1 MPSLLDARR
10 TAAALVAVALSAAL
24 IAFAFIVSDS
34 FTAQLT
40 AAARAS
46 VGDAD
51 VVVLP
56 QRGEDLPESTAQN
69 IAAASGVAG
78 VRPYIEGMTYLDRPG
93 TAYDEHVF
101 VLDVPTLTST
111 TRLTA
116 GRLPEAAGEVAVS
129 SLFAQNQ
136 NLGVGDAASFIKDP
150 IDAAASPT
158 TATIVGII
166 EPGAEATRQS
176 PQDSYVF
183 ATADERAALGVSETP
198 VVLYVTARDGVSAG
212 DLLDS
217 VTRAADGAQVYTA
230 DDIVTMRA
238 ANSGS
243 STSATLLLLG
253 VLGPVCAVVAAIVI
267 ATTFATLVARQTRT
281 TGLLRCVGASRRQ
294 VMGAV
299 LRTAAL
305 TGVLGSVLGA
315 GIGAGAGAA
324 LIRSGVVDGLGSQ
337 YLTITPASLALAVG
351 TSTLVTLVA
360 ALWPARRAARISPLV
375 ALTGVV
381 ADDRTLGRRRLAAAI
396 AGAVIAAAGSAV
408 MFLAVRARIL
418 EFTAAGAVVLVLGV
432 LVALPLLVVG
442 ASRLIGR
449 LAGAERHP
457 VLHLATRN
465 LERNP
470 GRASATTA
478 ALLVS
483 VGVAATMVTGLTS
496 VAASTDSYLSSGAPI
511 DIRVQG
517 TTAQQDID
525 SLTAQVKGV
534 DGVQTVVAV
543 PELSLR
549 LTPENKDAY
558 SDTRGDDDFTVHAVD
573 EAAVAPVIRSHH
585 GLEGLDDGTL
595 IVGGIYHLAEG
606 SKVTLTGPA
615 GSAELTV
622 HVEEGGFG
630 PVITPA
636 VAHRLVGD
644 APTAHA
650 LWARTSGDGS
660 DAAPAVRVRQALR
673 GTGLLVSGSADGR
686 TAFSQQI
693 QRVTVVIGAV
703 LGLTLLITLSGLANT
718 TDVSVLERT
727 REIGVL
733 RATGTGR
740 AQVRGL
746 FLAEAVLTALLGGLI
761 GVALGAA
768 IGLAGVAALM
778 GTQAGS
784 GLNLQLPWP
793 ALIGILLASAA
804 VGVLASLRPA
814 GRAAAIAPVAAL
826 ATD

>member
-10 TAAALVAVALSAAL
+10 TAAALIAVALSAAL

-34 FTAQLT
+34 FTTQLT

-56 QRGEDLPESTAQN
+56 QRGEELPESTAQN
-69 IAAASGVAG
+69 IAAAPGVKS
-78 VRPYIEGMTYLDRPG
+78 VRPYIEEHAFLDRNG
-93 TAYDEHVF
+93 AGDVHVF
-101 VLDVPTLTST
+101 VLDAPGASANVTE
-111 TRLTA
+111 
-116 GRLPEAAGEVAVS
+116 GRLPASTGEIAVS
-129 SLFAQNQ
+129 SALAQTE
-136 NLGVGDAASFIKDP
+136 GISVGDSIPLRSLGTDRRSASAVTASVVGVIAPTAAM
-150 IDAAASPT
+150 
-158 TATIVGII
+158 
-166 EPGAEATRQS
+166 TRND

-183 ATADERAALGVSETP
+183 ATADERAALGLNSTP
-198 VVLYVTARDGVSAG
+198 AVLYVTGDGTSAAG
-212 DLLDS
+212 LLDS
-217 VTRAADGAQVYTA
+217 VTRAAGGAQVYTA
-230 DDIVTMRA
+230 DDIVAMRA
-238 ANSGS
+238 ANGQSGV
-243 STSATLLLLG
+243 SATLTLLG
-253 VLGPVCAVVAAIVI
+253 ILGPVCAVVAAIVI
-267 ATTFATLVARQTRT
+267 ATTFTTLVARQTRT
-281 TGLLRCVGASRRQ
+281 TGLLRCIGASRRQ

-315 GIGAGAGAA
+315 GLGTGAA
-324 LIRSGVVDGLGSQ
+324 ALLVHSGVVDGLGSQ

-351 TSTLVTLVA
+351 LSALVTLIAV
-360 ALWPARRAARISPLV
+360 LRPTRRAARVSPLV

-381 ADDRTLGRRRLAAAI
+381 ADDRTLGRRRLITAVLGVLLI
-396 AGAVIAAAGSAV
+396 LAGAALTGVAV
-408 MFLAVRARIL
+408 LIGVPEITAV
-418 EFTAAGAVVLVLGV
+418 GAVVLTLGI
-432 LVALPLLVVG
+432 LAALPLLVVG

-457 VLHLATRN
+457 VLQLAARN

-483 VGVAATMVTGLTS
+483 VGVATTMVVGMAT
-496 VAASTDSYLSSGAPI
+496 VAASMSGYLASSNPVDIIVQSVAP
-511 DIRVQG
+511 DDD
-517 TTAQQDID
+517 AAA
-525 SLTAQVKGV
+525 LTSRIEQV
-534 DGVQTVVAV
+534 DGVRTAVLV
-543 PELSLR
+543 PELTVRADSS
-549 LTPENKDAY
+549 AG
-558 SDTRGDDDFTVHAVD
+558 SDDLILHAVD
-573 EAAVAPVIRSHH
+573 EAAVAPIIRSHA
-585 GLEGLDDGTL
+585 GLEGLNDGTL
-595 IVGGIYHLAEG
+595 VVGEANELPEG
-606 SKVTLTGPA
+606 SQVTLTGPA
-615 GSAELTV
+615 GAVTLSV
-622 HVEEGGFG
+622 HVEKSGLG

-636 VAHRLVGD
+636 VAHRLAGD
-644 APTAHA
+644 APTARA
-650 LWARTSGDGS
+650 LWARADGDGS
-660 DAAPAVRVRQALR
+660 DTAPAARVREALR
-673 GTGLLVSGSADGR
+673 GTGLVVTASVDGR
-686 TAFSQQI
+686 TAFVTLI
-693 QRVTVVIGAV
+693 HRVTLITAAV

-746 FLAEAVLTALLGGLI
+746 FLTEAVLTAVLGGLI

-804 VGVLASLRPA
+804 VGILASLQPA
-814 GRAAAIAPVAAL
+814 GRAAAITPTTAL

>member
-10 TAAALVAVALSAAL
+10 TAAALIAVALSAAL

-34 FTAQLT
+34 FTTQLT

-69 IAAASGVAG
+69 IAAAPGVKS
-78 VRPYIEGMTYLDRPG
+78 VRPYIEEHAFLDRNG
-93 TAYDEHVF
+93 AGDVHVF
-101 VLDVPTLTST
+101 VLDAPDTSANVT
-111 TRLTA
+111 E
-116 GRLPEAAGEVAVS
+116 GRLPASTGEIAVS
-129 SLFAQNQ
+129 SALAQTE
-136 NLGVGDAASFIKDP
+136 GISVGDSIPLRSLGTDRRSASAVTASVVGVIAPTAAM
-150 IDAAASPT
+150 
-158 TATIVGII
+158 
-166 EPGAEATRQS
+166 TRND

-183 ATADERAALGVSETP
+183 ATADERAALGLNSTP
-198 VVLYVTARDGVSAG
+198 TVLYVTGDGTSAD

-230 DDIVTMRA
+230 DDIVAMRA
-238 ANSGS
+238 ANGQSGV
-243 STSATLLLLG
+243 SATLTLLG
-253 VLGPVCAVVAAIVI
+253 ILGPVCAVVAAIVI
-267 ATTFATLVARQTRT
+267 ATTFTTLVARQTRT
-281 TGLLRCVGASRRQ
+281 TGLLRCIGASRRQ

-315 GIGAGAGAA
+315 GLGTGAA
-324 LIRSGVVDGLGSQ
+324 ALLVRSGVVDGLGSQ

-360 ALWPARRAARISPLV
+360 ALWPARRAARVSPLV

-457 VLHLATRN
+457 VLQLAARN

-483 VGVAATMVTGLTS
+483 VGVATTMVVGMAT
-496 VAASTDSYLSSGAPI
+496 VAASMSGYLASSNPVDITVQSIAP
-511 DIRVQG
+511 DDD
-517 TTAQQDID
+517 AAA
-525 SLTAQVKGV
+525 LTSRIEQV
-534 DGVQTVVAV
+534 DGVRTAVLV
-543 PELSLR
+543 PELTVRADSS
-549 LTPENKDAY
+549 AG
-558 SDTRGDDDFTVHAVD
+558 SDDLILHAVD
-573 EAAVAPVIRSHH
+573 EAAVAPIIRSHA
-585 GLEGLDDGTL
+585 GLEGLNDGTL
-595 IVGGIYHLAEG
+595 VVGEANELPEG
-606 SKVTLTGPA
+606 SQVTLTGPA
-615 GSAELTV
+615 GAVTLSV
-622 HVEEGGFG
+622 HVEKSGLG

-636 VAHRLVGD
+636 VAHRLAGD
-644 APTAHA
+644 APTARA

-660 DAAPAVRVRQALR
+660 DAAPAARVREALR

-746 FLAEAVLTALLGGLI
+746 FLTEAVLTALLGGLI

>member
-34 FTAQLT
+34 FTTQLT

-69 IAAASGVAG
+69 IAAAPGVKS
-78 VRPYIEGMTYLDRPG
+78 VRPYIEEHAFLDRNG
-93 TAYDEHVF
+93 AGDVHVF
-101 VLDVPTLTST
+101 VLDAPGASANVTE
-111 TRLTA
+111 
-116 GRLPEAAGEVAVS
+116 GRLPASTGEIAVS
-129 SLFAQNQ
+129 SALAQTE
-136 NLGVGDAASFIKDP
+136 GISVGDSIPLRSLGTDRRSASAVTASVVGVIAPTAAM
-150 IDAAASPT
+150 
-158 TATIVGII
+158 
-166 EPGAEATRQS
+166 TRND

-183 ATADERAALGVSETP
+183 ATADERAALGLNSTP
-198 VVLYVTARDGVSAG
+198 TVLYVTGDGTSAG

-230 DDIVTMRA
+230 DDIVAMRA
-238 ANSGS
+238 ANGQSGV
-243 STSATLLLLG
+243 SATLTLLG
-253 VLGPVCAVVAAIVI
+253 ILGPVCAVVAAIVI
-267 ATTFATLVARQTRT
+267 ATTFTTLVARQTRT
-281 TGLLRCVGASRRQ
+281 TGLLRCIGASRRQ

-305 TGVLGSVLGA
+305 TGVAGSVLGA
-315 GIGAGAGAA
+315 GLGTGAA
-324 LIRSGVVDGLGSQ
+324 ALLVRSGVVDGLGSQ

-351 TSTLVTLVA
+351 LSALVTLIAV
-360 ALWPARRAARISPLV
+360 LRPTRRAARVSPLV

-381 ADDRTLGRRRLAAAI
+381 ADDRTLGRRRLITAVLGVLLI
-396 AGAVIAAAGSAV
+396 LAGAALTGVAV
-408 MFLAVRARIL
+408 LIGVPEITAV
-418 EFTAAGAVVLVLGV
+418 GAVVLTLGI
-432 LVALPLLVVG
+432 LAALPLLVVG

-457 VLHLATRN
+457 VLQLAARN

-483 VGVAATMVTGLTS
+483 VGVATTMVVGMAT
-496 VAASTDSYLSSGAPI
+496 VAASMSGYLASSNPVDITVQSVAP
-511 DIRVQG
+511 DDD
-517 TTAQQDID
+517 AAA
-525 SLTAQVKGV
+525 LTSRIEQV
-534 DGVQTVVAV
+534 DGVRTAVLV
-543 PELSLR
+543 PELTVRADSS
-549 LTPENKDAY
+549 AG
-558 SDTRGDDDFTVHAVD
+558 SDDLILHAVD
-573 EAAVAPVIRSHH
+573 EAAVAPIIRSHA
-585 GLEGLDDGTL
+585 GLEGLNDGTL
-595 IVGGIYHLAEG
+595 VVGEANELPEG
-606 SKVTLTGPA
+606 SQVTLTGPA
-615 GSAELTV
+615 GAVTLSV
-622 HVEEGGFG
+622 HVEKSGLG

-636 VAHRLVGD
+636 VAHRLAGD
-644 APTAHA
+644 APTARA

-660 DAAPAVRVRQALR
+660 DAAPAARVRQALR

-746 FLAEAVLTALLGGLI
+746 FLTEAVLTAVLGGLI
-761 GVALGAA
+761 GTVLGAVVG
-768 IGLAGVAALM
+768 IAGVTALM
-778 GTQAGS
+778 GPAGAS
-784 GLNLQLPWP
+784 SLAPAIPW
-793 ALIGILLASAA
+793 LEVLGILLASAA

>member
-34 FTAQLT
+34 FTTQLT

-69 IAAASGVAG
+69 IAAAPGVKS
-78 VRPYIEGMTYLDRPG
+78 VRPYIEEHAFLDRNG
-93 TAYDEHVF
+93 AGDVHVF
-101 VLDVPTLTST
+101 VLDAPDTSANVT
-111 TRLTA
+111 E
-116 GRLPEAAGEVAVS
+116 GRLPASTGEIAVS
-129 SLFAQNQ
+129 SALAQTE
-136 NLGVGDAASFIKDP
+136 GISVGDSIPLRSLGTDRRSASAVTASVVGVIAPTAAM
-150 IDAAASPT
+150 
-158 TATIVGII
+158 
-166 EPGAEATRQS
+166 TRND

-183 ATADERAALGVSETP
+183 ATADERAALGLNSTP
-198 VVLYVTARDGVSAG
+198 AVLYVTGDGTSAAG
-212 DLLDS
+212 LLDS
-217 VTRAADGAQVYTA
+217 VTRAAGGAQVYTA
-230 DDIVTMRA
+230 DDIVAMRA
-238 ANSGS
+238 ANGQSGV
-243 STSATLLLLG
+243 SATLTLLG
-253 VLGPVCAVVAAIVI
+253 ILGPVCAVVAAIVI
-267 ATTFATLVARQTRT
+267 ATTFTTLVARQTRT
-281 TGLLRCVGASRRQ
+281 TGLLRCIGASRRQ

-315 GIGAGAGAA
+315 GLGTGAA
-324 LIRSGVVDGLGSQ
+324 ALLVRSGVVDGLGSQ

-351 TSTLVTLVA
+351 LSALVTLIAV
-360 ALWPARRAARISPLV
+360 LRPTRRAARVSPLV

-381 ADDRTLGRRRLAAAI
+381 ADDRTLGRRRLITAVLGVLLI
-396 AGAVIAAAGSAV
+396 LAGAALTGVAV
-408 MFLAVRARIL
+408 LIGVPEITAV
-418 EFTAAGAVVLVLGV
+418 GAVVLTLGI
-432 LVALPLLVVG
+432 LAALPLLVVG

-457 VLHLATRN
+457 VLQLAARN

-483 VGVAATMVTGLTS
+483 VGVATTMVVGMAT
-496 VAASTDSYLSSGAPI
+496 VAASMSGYLASSNPVDITVQSVAP
-511 DIRVQG
+511 DDD
-517 TTAQQDID
+517 AAA
-525 SLTAQVKGV
+525 LTSRIEQV
-534 DGVQTVVAV
+534 DGVRTAVLV
-543 PELSLR
+543 PELTVRADSS
-549 LTPENKDAY
+549 AG
-558 SDTRGDDDFTVHAVD
+558 SDDLILHAVD
-573 EAAVAPVIRSHH
+573 EAAVAPIIRSHA
-585 GLEGLDDGTL
+585 GLEGLNDGTL
-595 IVGGIYHLAEG
+595 VVGEANELPEG
-606 SKVTLTGPA
+606 SQVTLTGPA
-615 GSAELTV
+615 GAVTLSV
-622 HVEEGGFG
+622 HVEKSGLG

-636 VAHRLVGD
+636 VAHRLAGD
-644 APTAHA
+644 APTARA

-660 DAAPAVRVRQALR
+660 DAAPAARVREALR
-673 GTGLLVSGSADGR
+673 GTGLVVTASVDGR
-686 TAFSQQI
+686 TAF
-693 QRVTVVIGAV
+693 VTLIHRATLITAAV

-746 FLAEAVLTALLGGLI
+746 FLTEAVLTAVLGGLI
-761 GVALGAA
+761 GTVLGAVVG
-768 IGLAGVAALM
+768 IAGVTALM
-778 GTQAGS
+778 GPAGAS
-784 GLNLQLPWP
+784 SLAPAIPW
-793 ALIGILLASAA
+793 LEVLGILLASAA

>member
-34 FTAQLT
+34 FTTQLT
-40 AAARAS
+40 ADARAS

-56 QRGEDLPESTAQN
+56 QRGEELPEATAQK
-69 IAAASGVAG
+69 IAAAPGVKN
-78 VRPYIEGMTYLDRPG
+78 VRPYIEEHAFLDRNG
-93 TAYDEHVF
+93 AGDVHVF
-101 VLDVPTLTST
+101 VLDAPDTSANVT
-111 TRLTA
+111 E
-116 GRLPEAAGEVAVS
+116 GRLPASTGEIAVS
-129 SLFAQNQ
+129 STLAQTE
-136 NLGVGDAASFIKDP
+136 GISVGDSIPLRSLGTDGRSASAATASVVGVITP
-150 IDAAASPT
+150 TAAM
-158 TATIVGII
+158 
-166 EPGAEATRQS
+166 TRND

-183 ATADERAALGVSETP
+183 ATADERAALGLNSTP
-198 VVLYVTARDGVSAG
+198 TVLYVTGDGTSAAG
-212 DLLDS
+212 LLDS
-217 VTRAADGAQVYTA
+217 VTRAAGGAQVYAA
-230 DDIVTMRA
+230 DDIVAMRA
-238 ANSGS
+238 ANGQSGV
-243 STSATLLLLG
+243 SATLTLLG
-253 VLGPVCAVVAAIVI
+253 ILGPVCAVVAAIVI
-267 ATTFATLVARQTRT
+267 ATTFTTLVARQTRT
-281 TGLLRCVGASRRQ
+281 TGLLRCIGASRRQ

-305 TGVLGSVLGA
+305 TGVAGSVLGA
-315 GIGAGAGAA
+315 GLGTGAA
-324 LIRSGVVDGLGSQ
+324 ALLVRSGVVDGLGSQ

-351 TSTLVTLVA
+351 LSALVTLIAV
-360 ALWPARRAARISPLV
+360 LRPTRRAARVSPLV

-381 ADDRTLGRRRLAAAI
+381 ADDRTLGRRRLITAVLGVLLI
-396 AGAVIAAAGSAV
+396 LAGAALTGVAV
-408 MFLAVRARIL
+408 LIGVPEITAV
-418 EFTAAGAVVLVLGV
+418 GAVVLTLGI
-432 LVALPLLVVG
+432 LAALPLLVVG

-457 VLHLATRN
+457 VLQLAARN

-483 VGVAATMVTGLTS
+483 VGVATTMVVGMAT
-496 VAASTDSYLSSGAPI
+496 VAASMSGYLASSNPVDITVQSIAP
-511 DIRVQG
+511 DDD
-517 TTAQQDID
+517 AAA
-525 SLTAQVKGV
+525 LTSRIEQV
-534 DGVQTVVAV
+534 DGVRTAVLV
-543 PELSLR
+543 PELTVRADSS
-549 LTPENKDAY
+549 AG
-558 SDTRGDDDFTVHAVD
+558 SDDLILHAVD
-573 EAAVAPVIRSHH
+573 EAAVAPIIRSHA
-585 GLEGLDDGTL
+585 GLEGLNDGTL
-595 IVGGIYHLAEG
+595 VVGEANELPEG
-606 SKVTLTGPA
+606 SQVTLTGPA
-615 GSAELTV
+615 GAVTLSV
-622 HVEEGGFG
+622 HVEKSGLG

-636 VAHRLVGD
+636 VAHRLAGD
-644 APTAHA
+644 APTARA

-660 DAAPAVRVRQALR
+660 DAAPAARVREALR

>member
-10 TAAALVAVALSAAL
+10 TAAALIAVALSAAL

-34 FTAQLT
+34 FTTQLT

-69 IAAASGVAG
+69 IAAAPGVKS
-78 VRPYIEGMTYLDRPG
+78 VRPYIEEHAFLDRNG
-93 TAYDEHVF
+93 AGDVHVF
-101 VLDVPTLTST
+101 VLDAPGASANVTE
-111 TRLTA
+111 
-116 GRLPEAAGEVAVS
+116 GRLPASTGEIAVS
-129 SLFAQNQ
+129 SALAQTE
-136 NLGVGDAASFIKDP
+136 GISVGDSIPLRSLGTDRRSASAVTASVVGVIAPTAAM
-150 IDAAASPT
+150 
-158 TATIVGII
+158 
-166 EPGAEATRQS
+166 TRND

-183 ATADERAALGVSETP
+183 ATADERAALGLNSTP
-198 VVLYVTARDGVSAG
+198 AVLYVTGDGTSAAG
-212 DLLDS
+212 LLDS
-217 VTRAADGAQVYTA
+217 VTRAAGGAQVYTA
-230 DDIVTMRA
+230 DDIVAMRA
-238 ANSGS
+238 ANGQSGV
-243 STSATLLLLG
+243 SATLTLLG
-253 VLGPVCAVVAAIVI
+253 ILGPVCAVVAAIVI
-267 ATTFATLVARQTRT
+267 ATTFTTLVARQTRT
-281 TGLLRCVGASRRQ
+281 TGLLRCIGASRRQ

-315 GIGAGAGAA
+315 GLGTGAA
-324 LIRSGVVDGLGSQ
+324 ALLVRSGVVDGLGSQ

-351 TSTLVTLVA
+351 LSALVTLIAV
-360 ALWPARRAARISPLV
+360 LRPTRRAARVSPLV

-381 ADDRTLGRRRLAAAI
+381 ADDRTLGRRRLITAVLGVLLI
-396 AGAVIAAAGSAV
+396 LAGAALTGVAV
-408 MFLAVRARIL
+408 LIGVPEITAV
-418 EFTAAGAVVLVLGV
+418 GAVVLTLGI
-432 LVALPLLVVG
+432 LAALPLLVVG

-457 VLHLATRN
+457 VLQLAARN

-483 VGVAATMVTGLTS
+483 VGVATTMVVGMAT
-496 VAASTDSYLSSGAPI
+496 VAASMSGYLASSNPVDITVQSVAP
-511 DIRVQG
+511 DDD
-517 TTAQQDID
+517 AAA
-525 SLTAQVKGV
+525 LTSRIEQV
-534 DGVQTVVAV
+534 DGVRTAVLV
-543 PELSLR
+543 PELTVRADSS
-549 LTPENKDAY
+549 AG
-558 SDTRGDDDFTVHAVD
+558 SDDLILHAVD
-573 EAAVAPVIRSHH
+573 EAAVAPIIRSHA
-585 GLEGLDDGTL
+585 GLEGLNDGTL
-595 IVGGIYHLAEG
+595 VVGEANELPEG
-606 SKVTLTGPA
+606 SQVTLTGPA
-615 GSAELTV
+615 GAVTLSV
-622 HVEEGGFG
+622 HVEKSGLG

-636 VAHRLVGD
+636 VAHRLAGD
-644 APTAHA
+644 APTARA

-660 DAAPAVRVRQALR
+660 DAAPAARVRQALR

-746 FLAEAVLTALLGGLI
+746 FLTEAVLTAVLGGLI
-761 GVALGAA
+761 GTALGAVVG
-768 IGLAGVAALM
+768 IAGVTALM
-778 GTQAGS
+778 GPAGAS
-784 GLNLQLPWP
+784 SLAPAIPW
-793 ALIGILLASAA
+793 LEVLGILLASAA

>member
-34 FTAQLT
+34 FTTQLT
-40 AAARAS
+40 ADARAS

-56 QRGEDLPESTAQN
+56 QRGEELPEATAQK
-69 IAAASGVAG
+69 IAAAPGVKN
-78 VRPYIEGMTYLDRPG
+78 VRPYIEEHAFLDRNG
-93 TAYDEHVF
+93 AGDVHVF
-101 VLDVPTLTST
+101 VLDAPDTSANVT
-111 TRLTA
+111 E
-116 GRLPEAAGEVAVS
+116 GRLPASTGEIAVS
-129 SLFAQNQ
+129 STLAQTE
-136 NLGVGDAASFIKDP
+136 GISVGDSIPLRSLGTDGRSASAATASVVGVITP
-150 IDAAASPT
+150 TAAM
-158 TATIVGII
+158 
-166 EPGAEATRQS
+166 TRND

-183 ATADERAALGVSETP
+183 ATADERAALGLNSTP
-198 VVLYVTARDGVSAG
+198 TVLYVTGDGTSAG

-230 DDIVTMRA
+230 DDIVAMRA
-238 ANSGS
+238 ANGQSGV
-243 STSATLLLLG
+243 SATLTLLG
-253 VLGPVCAVVAAIVI
+253 ILGPVCAVVAAIVI
-267 ATTFATLVARQTRT
+267 ATTFAALVARQTRT

-324 LIRSGVVDGLGSQ
+324 LIRSGVVDGLGPQ

-351 TSTLVTLVA
+351 LSALVTLIAV
-360 ALWPARRAARISPLV
+360 LRPARRASRISPLV

-381 ADDRTLGRRRLAAAI
+381 ADDRTLGRRRLITAVLGVLLI
-396 AGAVIAAAGSAV
+396 LAGAVLTGVAV
-408 MFLAVRARIL
+408 LIGVPEITAV
-418 EFTAAGAVVLVLGV
+418 GAVVLTLGI
-432 LVALPLLVVG
+432 LAALPLLVVG

-457 VLHLATRN
+457 VLQLAARS

-483 VGVAATMVTGLTS
+483 VGVATTMVVGMAT
-496 VAASTDSYLSSGAPI
+496 VAASMSGYLASSNPVDITVQSIAP
-511 DIRVQG
+511 DDD
-517 TTAQQDID
+517 AAA
-525 SLTAQVKGV
+525 LTSRIEQV
-534 DGVQTVVAV
+534 DGVRTAVLV
-543 PELSLR
+543 PELTVRADSS
-549 LTPENKDAY
+549 AG
-558 SDTRGDDDFTVHAVD
+558 SDDLILHAVD
-573 EAAVAPVIRSHH
+573 EAAVAPIIRSHA
-585 GLEGLDDGTL
+585 GLEGLNDGTL
-595 IVGGIYHLAEG
+595 VVGEANELPEG
-606 SKVTLTGPA
+606 SQVTLTGPA
-615 GSAELTV
+615 GAVTLSV
-622 HVEEGGFG
+622 HVEKSGLG

-636 VAHRLVGD
+636 VAHRLAGD
-644 APTAHA
+644 APTARA

-660 DAAPAVRVRQALR
+660 DAAPAARVREALR

-693 QRVTVVIGAV
+693 QRGTVVIGAV

-746 FLAEAVLTALLGGLI
+746 FLTEAVLTALLGGII

>member
-10 TAAALVAVALSAAL
+10 TAAALIAVALSAAL

-34 FTAQLT
+34 FTTQLT

-69 IAAASGVAG
+69 IAAAPGVKS
-78 VRPYIEGMTYLDRPG
+78 VRPYIEEHAFLDRNG
-93 TAYDEHVF
+93 AGDVHVF
-101 VLDVPTLTST
+101 VLDAPGASANVTE
-111 TRLTA
+111 
-116 GRLPEAAGEVAVS
+116 GRLPASTGEIAVS
-129 SLFAQNQ
+129 SALAQTE
-136 NLGVGDAASFIKDP
+136 GISVGDSIPLRSLGTDRRSASAVTASVVGVIAPTAAM
-150 IDAAASPT
+150 
-158 TATIVGII
+158 
-166 EPGAEATRQS
+166 TRND

-183 ATADERAALGVSETP
+183 ATADERAALGLNSTP
-198 VVLYVTARDGVSAG
+198 AVLYVTGDGTSAAG
-212 DLLDS
+212 LLDS
-217 VTRAADGAQVYTA
+217 VTRAAGGAQVYAA
-230 DDIVTMRA
+230 DDIVAMRA
-238 ANSGS
+238 ANGQSGV
-243 STSATLLLLG
+243 SATLTLLG
-253 VLGPVCAVVAAIVI
+253 ILGPVCAVVAAIVI
-267 ATTFATLVARQTRT
+267 ATTFTTLVARQTRT
-281 TGLLRCVGASRRQ
+281 TGLLRCIGASRRQ

-315 GIGAGAGAA
+315 GLGTGAA
-324 LIRSGVVDGLGSQ
+324 ALLVRSGVVDGLGSQ

-351 TSTLVTLVA
+351 LSALVTLIAV
-360 ALWPARRAARISPLV
+360 LRPTRRAARVSPLV

-381 ADDRTLGRRRLAAAI
+381 ADDRTLGRRRLITAVLGVLLI
-396 AGAVIAAAGSAV
+396 LAGAALTGVAV
-408 MFLAVRARIL
+408 LIGVPEITAV
-418 EFTAAGAVVLVLGV
+418 GAVVLTLGI
-432 LVALPLLVVG
+432 LAALPLLVVG

-457 VLHLATRN
+457 VLQLAARN

-483 VGVAATMVTGLTS
+483 VGVATTMVVGMAT
-496 VAASTDSYLSSGAPI
+496 VAASMSGYLASSNPVDITVQSVAP
-511 DIRVQG
+511 DDD
-517 TTAQQDID
+517 AAA
-525 SLTAQVKGV
+525 LTSRIEQV
-534 DGVQTVVAV
+534 DGVRTAVLV
-543 PELSLR
+543 PELTVRADSS
-549 LTPENKDAY
+549 AG
-558 SDTRGDDDFTVHAVD
+558 SDDLILHAVD
-573 EAAVAPVIRSHH
+573 EAAVAPIIRSHA
-585 GLEGLDDGTL
+585 GLEGLNDGTL
-595 IVGGIYHLAEG
+595 VVGEANELPEG
-606 SKVTLTGPA
+606 SQVTLTGPA
-615 GSAELTV
+615 GAVTLSV
-622 HVEEGGFG
+622 HVEKSGLG

-636 VAHRLVGD
+636 VAHRLAGD
-644 APTAHA
+644 APTARA

-660 DAAPAVRVRQALR
+660 DAAPAARVRQALR
-673 GTGLLVSGSADGR
+673 GTGLVVTASVDGR
-686 TAFSQQI
+686 TAF
-693 QRVTVVIGAV
+693 VTLIHRATLITAAV

-746 FLAEAVLTALLGGLI
+746 FLTEAVLTAVLGGLI
-761 GVALGAA
+761 GTVLGAVVG
-768 IGLAGVAALM
+768 IAGVTALM
-778 GTQAGS
+778 GPAGAS
-784 GLNLQLPWP
+784 SLAPAIPW
-793 ALIGILLASAA
+793 LEVMGILLASAA

>member
-69 IAAASGVAG
+69 VAAASGVAG

-150 IDAAASPT
+150 TDDAASPT

-217 VTRAADGAQVYTA
+217 VTKAADGAQVYTA

-267 ATTFATLVARQTRT
+267 ATTFTTLVARQTRA

-299 LRTAAL
+299 LRTTAL

-351 TSTLVTLVA
+351 LSALVTLIAV
-360 ALWPARRAARISPLV
+360 LRPTRRAARVSPLV

-381 ADDRTLGRRRLAAAI
+381 ADDRTLGRRRLITAVLGVLLI
-396 AGAVIAAAGSAV
+396 LAGAALTGVAV
-408 MFLAVRARIL
+408 LIGVPEITAV
-418 EFTAAGAVVLVLGV
+418 GAVVLTLGI
-432 LVALPLLVVG
+432 LAALPLLVVG

-457 VLHLATRN
+457 VLQLAARN

-483 VGVAATMVTGLTS
+483 VGVATTMVVGMAT
-496 VAASTDSYLSSGAPI
+496 VAASMSGYLASSNPVDITVQSVAP
-511 DIRVQG
+511 DDD
-517 TTAQQDID
+517 AAA
-525 SLTAQVKGV
+525 LTSRIEQV
-534 DGVQTVVAV
+534 DGVRTAVLV
-543 PELSLR
+543 PELTVRADSS
-549 LTPENKDAY
+549 AG
-558 SDTRGDDDFTVHAVD
+558 SDDLILHAVD
-573 EAAVAPVIRSHH
+573 EAAVAPIIRSHA
-585 GLEGLDDGTL
+585 GLEGLNDGTL
-595 IVGGIYHLAEG
+595 VVGEANELPEG
-606 SKVTLTGPA
+606 SQVTLTGPA
-615 GSAELTV
+615 GAVTLSV
-622 HVEEGGFG
+622 HVEKSGLG

-636 VAHRLVGD
+636 VAHRLAGD
-644 APTAHA
+644 APTARA

-660 DAAPAVRVRQALR
+660 DAAPAARVRQALR
-673 GTGLLVSGSADGR
+673 GTGLVVTASVDGR
-686 TAFSQQI
+686 TAFVTLI
-693 QRVTVVIGAV
+693 HRVTLITAAV

-746 FLAEAVLTALLGGLI
+746 FLTEAVLTAVLGGLI
-761 GVALGAA
+761 GTVLGAVVG
-768 IGLAGVAALM
+768 IAGVTALM
-778 GTQAGS
+778 GPAGAS
-784 GLNLQLPWP
+784 SLAPAIPW
-793 ALIGILLASAA
+793 LEVMGILLASAA

>member
-10 TAAALVAVALSAAL
+10 TAAAVVAVALSAAL

-40 AAARAS
+40 ADARAS

-69 IAAASGVAG
+69 IAAAPGVKS
-78 VRPYIEGMTYLDRPG
+78 VRPYIEEHAFLDRNG
-93 TAYDEHVF
+93 AGDVHVF
-101 VLDVPTLTST
+101 VLDAPDTS
-111 TRLTA
+111 A
-116 GRLPEAAGEVAVS
+116 NVAEGRLPASTGEIAVS
-129 SLFAQNQ
+129 SALAQTE
-136 NLGVGDAASFIKDP
+136 GISVGDSIPLRSLGTDGRSASAA
-150 IDAAASPT
+150 
-158 TATIVGII
+158 TATVVGVIA
-166 EPGAEATRQS
+166 PTAAMTRND
-176 PQDSYVF
+176 PQDSYIF
-183 ATADERAALGVSETP
+183 ATADERTALGLNSTP
-198 VVLYVTARDGVSAG
+198 TVLYVTGDGTPAS

-217 VTRAADGAQVYTA
+217 VTKAAGGAQVYTA
-230 DDIVTMRA
+230 DDIVAMRA
-238 ANSGS
+238 ANGQSGV
-243 STSATLLLLG
+243 SATLTLLG
-253 VLGPVCAVVAAIVI
+253 ILGPVCAVVAAIVI
-267 ATTFATLVARQTRT
+267 ATTFTTLVARQTRT
-281 TGLLRCVGASRRQ
+281 TGLLRCIGASRRQ

-315 GIGAGAGAA
+315 GLGTGAA
-324 LIRSGVVDGLGSQ
+324 ALLVRSGVVDGLGSQ

-351 TSTLVTLVA
+351 LSALVTLIAV
-360 ALWPARRAARISPLV
+360 LRPTRRAARVSPLV

-381 ADDRTLGRRRLAAAI
+381 ADDRTLGRRRLITAVLGVLLI
-396 AGAVIAAAGSAV
+396 LAGAALTGVAV
-408 MFLAVRARIL
+408 LIGVPEITAV
-418 EFTAAGAVVLVLGV
+418 GAVVLTLGI
-432 LVALPLLVVG
+432 LAALPLLVVG

-457 VLHLATRN
+457 VLQLAARN

-483 VGVAATMVTGLTS
+483 VGVATTMVVGMAT
-496 VAASTDSYLSSGAPI
+496 VAASMSGYLASSNPVDITVQSIAP
-511 DIRVQG
+511 DDD
-517 TTAQQDID
+517 AAA
-525 SLTAQVKGV
+525 LTSRIEQV
-534 DGVQTVVAV
+534 DGVRTAVLV
-543 PELSLR
+543 PELTVRADSS
-549 LTPENKDAY
+549 AG
-558 SDTRGDDDFTVHAVD
+558 SDDLILHAVD
-573 EAAVAPVIRSHH
+573 EAAVAPIIRSHA
-585 GLEGLDDGTL
+585 GLEGLNDGTL
-595 IVGGIYHLAEG
+595 VVGEANELPEG
-606 SKVTLTGPA
+606 SQVTLTGPA
-615 GSAELTV
+615 GAVTLSV
-622 HVEEGGFG
+622 HVEKSGLG

-636 VAHRLVGD
+636 VAHRLAGD
-644 APTAHA
+644 APTARA

-660 DAAPAVRVRQALR
+660 DAAPAARVREALR
-673 GTGLLVSGSADGR
+673 GTGLVVTASVDGR
-686 TAFSQQI
+686 TAF
-693 QRVTVVIGAV
+693 VTLIHRATLITAAV

-740 AQVRGL
+740 GQVRGL
-746 FLAEAVLTALLGGLI
+746 FLTEAVLTTLLGGLI
-761 GVALGAA
+761 GTALGAA
-768 IGLAGVAALM
+768 IGIAGVTALM

>member
-10 TAAALVAVALSAAL
+10 TAAALIAVALSAAL

-34 FTAQLT
+34 FTTQLT

-69 IAAASGVAG
+69 IAAAPGVKS
-78 VRPYIEGMTYLDRPG
+78 VRPYIEEHAFLDRNG
-93 TAYDEHVF
+93 AGDVHVF
-101 VLDVPTLTST
+101 VLDAPGASANVTE
-111 TRLTA
+111 
-116 GRLPEAAGEVAVS
+116 GRLPASTGEIAVS
-129 SLFAQNQ
+129 SALAQTE
-136 NLGVGDAASFIKDP
+136 GISVGDSIPLRSLGTDRRSASAVTASVVGVIAPTAAM
-150 IDAAASPT
+150 
-158 TATIVGII
+158 
-166 EPGAEATRQS
+166 TRND

-183 ATADERAALGVSETP
+183 ATADERAALGLNSTP
-198 VVLYVTARDGVSAG
+198 AVLYVTGDGTSAAG
-212 DLLDS
+212 LLDS
-217 VTRAADGAQVYTA
+217 VTRAAGGAQVYAA
-230 DDIVTMRA
+230 DDIVAMRA
-238 ANSGS
+238 ANGQSGV
-243 STSATLLLLG
+243 SATLTLLG
-253 VLGPVCAVVAAIVI
+253 ILGPVCAVVAAIVI
-267 ATTFATLVARQTRT
+267 ATTFTTLVARQTRT
-281 TGLLRCVGASRRQ
+281 TGLLRCIGASRRQ

-305 TGVLGSVLGA
+305 TGVAGSVLGA
-315 GIGAGAGAA
+315 GLGTGAA
-324 LIRSGVVDGLGSQ
+324 ALLVRSGVVDGLGSQ

-351 TSTLVTLVA
+351 TSTLVTLIA
-360 ALWPARRAARISPLV
+360 ALWPARRASRISPLV

-457 VLHLATRN
+457 VLQLAARN

-483 VGVAATMVTGLTS
+483 VGVATTMVVGMAT
-496 VAASTDSYLSSGAPI
+496 VAASMSGYLASSNPVDITVQSVAP
-511 DIRVQG
+511 DDD
-517 TTAQQDID
+517 AAA
-525 SLTAQVKGV
+525 LTSRIEQV
-534 DGVQTVVAV
+534 DGVRTAVLV
-543 PELSLR
+543 PELTVRADSS
-549 LTPENKDAY
+549 AG
-558 SDTRGDDDFTVHAVD
+558 SDDLILHAVD
-573 EAAVAPVIRSHH
+573 EAAVAPIIRSHA
-585 GLEGLDDGTL
+585 GLEGLNDGTL
-595 IVGGIYHLAEG
+595 VVGEANELPEG
-606 SKVTLTGPA
+606 SQVTLTGPA
-615 GSAELTV
+615 GAVTLSV
-622 HVEEGGFG
+622 HVEKSGLG

-636 VAHRLVGD
+636 VAHRLAGD
-644 APTAHA
+644 APTARA

-660 DAAPAVRVRQALR
+660 DAAPTAHVRQALR

-746 FLAEAVLTALLGGLI
+746 FLTEAVLTALLGGLI

>member
-34 FTAQLT
+34 FTTQLT

-56 QRGEDLPESTAQN
+56 QRGEELPESTAQN
-69 IAAASGVAG
+69 IAAAPGVKS
-78 VRPYIEGMTYLDRPG
+78 VRPYIEEHAFLDRNG
-93 TAYDEHVF
+93 AGDVHVF
-101 VLDVPTLTST
+101 VLDAPGASANVTE
-111 TRLTA
+111 
-116 GRLPEAAGEVAVS
+116 GRLPASTSEIAVS
-129 SLFAQNQ
+129 SALAQTE
-136 NLGVGDAASFIKDP
+136 GISVGDSIPLRSLGTDRRSASAVTASVVGVIAPTAAM
-150 IDAAASPT
+150 
-158 TATIVGII
+158 
-166 EPGAEATRQS
+166 TRND

-183 ATADERAALGVSETP
+183 ATADERAALGLNSTP
-198 VVLYVTARDGVSAG
+198 AVLYVTGDGTSAAG
-212 DLLDS
+212 LLDS
-217 VTRAADGAQVYTA
+217 VTRAAGGAQVYTA

-238 ANSGS
+238 ANGQSGV
-243 STSATLLLLG
+243 SATLTLLG
-253 VLGPVCAVVAAIVI
+253 ILGPVCAVVAAIVI
-267 ATTFATLVARQTRT
+267 ATTFTTLVARQPRT
-281 TGLLRCVGASRRQ
+281 TGLLRCIGASRRQ

-305 TGVLGSVLGA
+305 TGVLGSILGA
-315 GIGAGAGAA
+315 GLGTGAA
-324 LIRSGVVDGLGSQ
+324 ALLVRSGVVDGLGSQ

-351 TSTLVTLVA
+351 LSALVTLIAV
-360 ALWPARRAARISPLV
+360 LRPTRRAARVSPLV

-381 ADDRTLGRRRLAAAI
+381 ADDRTLGRRRLITAVLGVLLI
-396 AGAVIAAAGSAV
+396 LAGAALTGVAV
-408 MFLAVRARIL
+408 LIGVPEITAV
-418 EFTAAGAVVLVLGV
+418 GAVVLTLGI
-432 LVALPLLVVG
+432 LAALPLLVVG

-457 VLHLATRN
+457 VLQLAARN

-483 VGVAATMVTGLTS
+483 VGVATTMVVGMAT
-496 VAASTDSYLSSGAPI
+496 VAASMSGYLASSNPVDITVQSVAP
-511 DIRVQG
+511 DDD
-517 TTAQQDID
+517 AAA
-525 SLTAQVKGV
+525 LTSRIEQV
-534 DGVQTVVAV
+534 DGVRTAVLV
-543 PELSLR
+543 PELTVRADSS
-549 LTPENKDAY
+549 AG
-558 SDTRGDDDFTVHAVD
+558 SDDLILHAVD
-573 EAAVAPVIRSHH
+573 EAAVAPIIRSHA
-585 GLEGLDDGTL
+585 GLEGLNDGTL
-595 IVGGIYHLAEG
+595 VVGEANELPEG
-606 SKVTLTGPA
+606 SQVTLTGPA
-615 GSAELTV
+615 GAVTLSV
-622 HVEEGGFG
+622 HVEKSGLG

-636 VAHRLVGD
+636 VAHRLAGD
-644 APTAHA
+644 APTARA

-660 DAAPAVRVRQALR
+660 DAAPAARVREALR
-673 GTGLLVSGSADGR
+673 GTGLVVTASVDGR
-686 TAFSQQI
+686 TAF
-693 QRVTVVIGAV
+693 VTLIHRATLITAAV

-746 FLAEAVLTALLGGLI
+746 FLTEAVLTAVLGGLI
-761 GVALGAA
+761 GTVLGAVVG
-768 IGLAGVAALM
+768 IAGVTALM
-778 GTQAGS
+778 GPAGAS
-784 GLNLQLPWP
+784 SLAPAIPW
-793 ALIGILLASAA
+793 LEVLGILLASAA

>member
-10 TAAALVAVALSAAL
+10 TAAALIAVALSAAL

-56 QRGEDLPESTAQN
+56 QRGEELPESTAQN

-78 VRPYIEGMTYLDRPG
+78 VRPYIEEHAFLDRNG
-93 TAYDEHVF
+93 AGDVHVF
-101 VLDVPTLTST
+101 VLDAPDTSANVT
-111 TRLTA
+111 E
-116 GRLPEAAGEVAVS
+116 GRLPASTGEIAVS
-129 SLFAQNQ
+129 SALAQTE
-136 NLGVGDAASFIKDP
+136 GISVGDSIPLRSLGTDRRSASAVTASVVGVIAPTAAM
-150 IDAAASPT
+150 
-158 TATIVGII
+158 
-166 EPGAEATRQS
+166 TRND

-183 ATADERAALGVSETP
+183 ATADERAALGLNSTP
-198 VVLYVTARDGVSAG
+198 AVLYVTGDGTSAAG
-212 DLLDS
+212 LLDS
-217 VTRAADGAQVYTA
+217 VTRAAGGAQVYTA
-230 DDIVTMRA
+230 DDIVAMRA
-238 ANSGS
+238 ANGQSGV
-243 STSATLLLLG
+243 SATLTLLG
-253 VLGPVCAVVAAIVI
+253 ILGPVCAVVAAIVI
-267 ATTFATLVARQTRT
+267 ATTFTTLVARQTRT
-281 TGLLRCVGASRRQ
+281 TGLLRCIGASRRQ

-305 TGVLGSVLGA
+305 TGVAGSVLGA
-315 GIGAGAGAA
+315 GLGTGAA
-324 LIRSGVVDGLGSQ
+324 ALLVHSGVVDGLGSQ

-351 TSTLVTLVA
+351 LSALVTLIAV
-360 ALWPARRAARISPLV
+360 LRPTRRAARVSPLV

-381 ADDRTLGRRRLAAAI
+381 ADDRTLGRRRLITAVLGVLLI
-396 AGAVIAAAGSAV
+396 LAGAALTGVAV
-408 MFLAVRARIL
+408 LIGVPEITAV
-418 EFTAAGAVVLVLGV
+418 GAVVLTLGI
-432 LVALPLLVVG
+432 LAALPLLVVG

-449 LAGAERHP
+449 LAGAERRP
-457 VLHLATRN
+457 VLQLAARN

-483 VGVAATMVTGLTS
+483 VGVATTMVVGMAT
-496 VAASTDSYLSSGAPI
+496 VAASMSGYLASSNPVDIIVQSVAP
-511 DIRVQG
+511 DDD
-517 TTAQQDID
+517 AAA
-525 SLTAQVKGV
+525 LTSRIEQV
-534 DGVQTVVAV
+534 DGVRTAVLV
-543 PELSLR
+543 PELTVRADSS
-549 LTPENKDAY
+549 AG
-558 SDTRGDDDFTVHAVD
+558 SDDLILHAVD
-573 EAAVAPVIRSHH
+573 EAAVAPIIRSHA
-585 GLEGLDDGTL
+585 GLEGLNDGTL
-595 IVGGIYHLAEG
+595 VVGEANELPEG
-606 SKVTLTGPA
+606 SQVTLTGPA
-615 GSAELTV
+615 GAVTLSV
-622 HVEEGGFG
+622 HVEKSGLG

-636 VAHRLVGD
+636 VAHRLAGD
-644 APTAHA
+644 APTARA

-761 GVALGAA
+761 GVALGAVVG
-768 IGLAGVAALM
+768 IAGVTALM
-778 GTQAGS
+778 GPAGAS
-784 GLNLQLPWP
+784 SLAPAIPW
-793 ALIGILLASAA
+793 LEVLGILLASAA

>member
-10 TAAALVAVALSAAL
+10 TAAALIAVALSAAL

-34 FTAQLT
+34 FTTQLT

-69 IAAASGVAG
+69 IAAAPGVKS
-78 VRPYIEGMTYLDRPG
+78 VRPYIEEHAFLDRNG
-93 TAYDEHVF
+93 AGDVHVF
-101 VLDVPTLTST
+101 VLDAPGASANVTE
-111 TRLTA
+111 
-116 GRLPEAAGEVAVS
+116 GRLPASTGEIAVS
-129 SLFAQNQ
+129 SALAQTE
-136 NLGVGDAASFIKDP
+136 GISVGDSIPLRSLGTDRRSASAVTASVVGVIAPTAAM
-150 IDAAASPT
+150 
-158 TATIVGII
+158 
-166 EPGAEATRQS
+166 TRND

-183 ATADERAALGVSETP
+183 ATADERAALGLNSTP
-198 VVLYVTARDGVSAG
+198 AVLYVTGDGTSAAG
-212 DLLDS
+212 LLDS
-217 VTRAADGAQVYTA
+217 VTRAAGGAQVYTA
-230 DDIVTMRA
+230 DDIVAMRA
-238 ANSGS
+238 ANGQSGV
-243 STSATLLLLG
+243 SATLTLLG
-253 VLGPVCAVVAAIVI
+253 ILGPVCAVVAAIVI
-267 ATTFATLVARQTRT
+267 ATTFTTLVARQTRT
-281 TGLLRCVGASRRQ
+281 TGLLRCIGASRRQ

-305 TGVLGSVLGA
+305 TGVAGSVLGA
-315 GIGAGAGAA
+315 GLGTGAA
-324 LIRSGVVDGLGSQ
+324 ALLVRSGVVDGLGSQ

-351 TSTLVTLVA
+351 LSALVTLIAV
-360 ALWPARRAARISPLV
+360 LRPTRRAARVSPLV

-457 VLHLATRN
+457 VLQLAARN

-483 VGVAATMVTGLTS
+483 VGVATTMVVGMAT
-496 VAASTDSYLSSGAPI
+496 VAASMSGYLASSNPVDIIVQSVAP
-511 DIRVQG
+511 DDD
-517 TTAQQDID
+517 AAA
-525 SLTAQVKGV
+525 LTSRIEQV
-534 DGVQTVVAV
+534 DGVRTAVLV
-543 PELSLR
+543 PELTVRADSS
-549 LTPENKDAY
+549 AG
-558 SDTRGDDDFTVHAVD
+558 SDDLILHAVD
-573 EAAVAPVIRSHH
+573 EAAVAPIIRSHA
-585 GLEGLDDGTL
+585 GLEGLNDGTL
-595 IVGGIYHLAEG
+595 VVGEANELPEG
-606 SKVTLTGPA
+606 SQVTLTGPA
-615 GSAELTV
+615 GAVTLSV
-622 HVEEGGFG
+622 HVEKSGLG

-636 VAHRLVGD
+636 VAHRLAGD
-644 APTAHA
+644 APTARA

-660 DAAPAVRVRQALR
+660 DAAPAARVRQALR

-746 FLAEAVLTALLGGLI
+746 FLTEAVLTALLGGLI
-761 GVALGAA
+761 GTALGAVVG
-768 IGLAGVAALM
+768 IAGVTALM
-778 GTQAGS
+778 GPAGAS
-784 GLNLQLPWP
+784 SLAPAIPW
-793 ALIGILLASAA
+793 LEVLGILLASAA

>member
-34 FTAQLT
+34 FTTQLT
-40 AAARAS
+40 ADARAS

-56 QRGEDLPESTAQN
+56 QRGEDLPENTAQN
-69 IAAASGVAG
+69 IAAAPGVKS
-78 VRPYIEGMTYLDRPG
+78 VRPYIEEHAFLDRNG
-93 TAYDEHVF
+93 AGDVHVF
-101 VLDVPTLTST
+101 VLDAPGASANVTE
-111 TRLTA
+111 
-116 GRLPEAAGEVAVS
+116 GRLPASTGEIAVS
-129 SLFAQNQ
+129 SALAQTE
-136 NLGVGDAASFIKDP
+136 GISVGDSIPLRSLGTDRRSASAVTASVVGVIAPTAAM
-150 IDAAASPT
+150 
-158 TATIVGII
+158 
-166 EPGAEATRQS
+166 TRND

-183 ATADERAALGVSETP
+183 ATADERAALGLNSTP
-198 VVLYVTARDGVSAG
+198 AVLYVTGDGTSAAG
-212 DLLDS
+212 LLDS

-230 DDIVTMRA
+230 DDIVAMRA
-238 ANSGS
+238 ANGQSGV
-243 STSATLLLLG
+243 SATLTLLG
-253 VLGPVCAVVAAIVI
+253 ILGPVCAVVAAIVI

-315 GIGAGAGAA
+315 GIGTGAA
-324 LIRSGVVDGLGSQ
+324 ALLMRSGVVDGLGSQ

-351 TSTLVTLVA
+351 LSALVTLIAV
-360 ALWPARRAARISPLV
+360 LRPTRRAARVSPLV

-381 ADDRTLGRRRLAAAI
+381 ADDRTLGRRRLITAVLGVLLILTGAALT
-396 AGAVIAAAGSAV
+396 GVAVLIGVPEITAV
-408 MFLAVRARIL
+408 
-418 EFTAAGAVVLVLGV
+418 GAVVLTLGI
-432 LVALPLLVVG
+432 LAALPLLVVG

-449 LAGAERHP
+449 LTGAERHP
-457 VLHLATRN
+457 VLQLAARS

-483 VGVAATMVTGLTS
+483 VGVATTMVVGMAT
-496 VAASTDSYLSSGAPI
+496 VAASMSGYLASSNPVDIIVQSIAP
-511 DIRVQG
+511 DDD
-517 TTAQQDID
+517 AAA
-525 SLTAQVKGV
+525 LTSRIEQV
-534 DGVQTVVAV
+534 DGVRTAVLV
-543 PELSLR
+543 PELTVRADPSAGSDD
-549 LTPENKDAY
+549 LTL
-558 SDTRGDDDFTVHAVD
+558 HAVD
-573 EAAVAPVIRSHH
+573 EAAVAPIIRSHA
-585 GLEGLDDGTL
+585 GLEGLNDGTL
-595 IVGGIYHLAEG
+595 VVGEANELPEG
-606 SKVTLTGPA
+606 SQVTLTGPA
-615 GSAELTV
+615 GAVTLSV
-622 HVEEGGFG
+622 HVEKSGLG

-636 VAHRLVGD
+636 VAHRLAGD
-644 APTAHA
+644 APTARA
-650 LWARTSGDGS
+650 RWARADGDGS
-660 DAAPAVRVRQALR
+660 DAAPAARVREALR
-673 GTGLLVSGSADGR
+673 GTGLVVTASVDGR
-686 TAFSQQI
+686 TAFVTLI
-693 QRVTVVIGAV
+693 HRVTLITAAV

-746 FLAEAVLTALLGGLI
+746 FLTEAVLTALLGGLI
-761 GVALGAA
+761 GTALGAVVG
-768 IGLAGVAALM
+768 IAGVTALM
-778 GTQAGS
+778 GPAGAS
-784 GLNLQLPWP
+784 SLAPAIPW
-793 ALIGILLASAA
+793 LEVLGILLASAA

>member
-10 TAAALVAVALSAAL
+10 TAAALIAVALSAAL

-34 FTAQLT
+34 FTTQLT
-40 AAARAS
+40 ANARAS
-46 VGDAD
+46 VGGAD

-69 IAAASGVAG
+69 IAAAPGVKS
-78 VRPYIEGMTYLDRPG
+78 VRPYIEEHAFLDRNG
-93 TAYDEHVF
+93 AGDVHVF
-101 VLDVPTLTST
+101 VLDAPGASANVTE
-111 TRLTA
+111 
-116 GRLPEAAGEVAVS
+116 GRLPASTGEIAVS
-129 SLFAQNQ
+129 SALAQTE
-136 NLGVGDAASFIKDP
+136 GISVGDSIPLRSLGTDRRSASAVTASVVGVIAPTAAM
-150 IDAAASPT
+150 
-158 TATIVGII
+158 
-166 EPGAEATRQS
+166 TRND

-183 ATADERAALGVSETP
+183 ATADERAALGLNSTP
-198 VVLYVTARDGVSAG
+198 AVLYVTGDGTSAAG
-212 DLLDS
+212 LLDS
-217 VTRAADGAQVYTA
+217 VTRAAGGAQVYTA
-230 DDIVTMRA
+230 DDIVAMRA
-238 ANSGS
+238 ANGQSGV
-243 STSATLLLLG
+243 SATLTLLG
-253 VLGPVCAVVAAIVI
+253 ILGPVCAVVAAIVI
-267 ATTFATLVARQTRT
+267 ATTFTTLVARQTRT
-281 TGLLRCVGASRRQ
+281 TGLLRCIGASRRQ

-351 TSTLVTLVA
+351 LSALVTLIAV
-360 ALWPARRAARISPLV
+360 LRPTRRAARVSPLV

-381 ADDRTLGRRRLAAAI
+381 ADDRTLGRRRLITAVLGVLLI
-396 AGAVIAAAGSAV
+396 LAGAALTGVAV
-408 MFLAVRARIL
+408 LIGVPEITAV
-418 EFTAAGAVVLVLGV
+418 GAVVLTLGI
-432 LVALPLLVVG
+432 LAALPLLVVG

-457 VLHLATRN
+457 VLQLAARN

-483 VGVAATMVTGLTS
+483 VGVATTMVVGMAT
-496 VAASTDSYLSSGAPI
+496 VAASMSGYLASSNPVDITVQSIAP
-511 DIRVQG
+511 DDD
-517 TTAQQDID
+517 AAA
-525 SLTAQVKGV
+525 LTSRIEQV
-534 DGVQTVVAV
+534 DGVRTAVLV
-543 PELSLR
+543 PELTVRADSS
-549 LTPENKDAY
+549 TG
-558 SDTRGDDDFTVHAVD
+558 SDDLILHAVD
-573 EAAVAPVIRSHH
+573 EAAVAPIIRSHA
-585 GLEGLDDGTL
+585 GLEGLNDGTL
-595 IVGGIYHLAEG
+595 VVGEANELPEG
-606 SKVTLTGPA
+606 SQVTLTGPA
-615 GSAELTV
+615 GAVTLSV
-622 HVEEGGFG
+622 HVEKSGLG

-636 VAHRLVGD
+636 VAHRLAGD
-644 APTAHA
+644 APTARA

-660 DAAPAVRVRQALR
+660 DAAPAARVRQALR
-673 GTGLLVSGSADGR
+673 GTGLVVTASVDGR
-686 TAFSQQI
+686 TAF
-693 QRVTVVIGAV
+693 VTLIHRATLITAAV

-746 FLAEAVLTALLGGLI
+746 FLTEAVLTAVLGGLI
-761 GVALGAA
+761 GTVLGAVVG
-768 IGLAGVAALM
+768 IAGVTALM
-778 GTQAGS
+778 GPAGAS
-784 GLNLQLPWP
+784 SLAPAIPW
-793 ALIGILLASAA
+793 LEVLGILLASAA

>member
-34 FTAQLT
+34 FTTQLT

-69 IAAASGVAG
+69 VAAASGVAG

-150 IDAAASPT
+150 TDDAASPT

-217 VTRAADGAQVYTA
+217 VTKAADGAQVYTA

-351 TSTLVTLVA
+351 LSALVTLIAV
-360 ALWPARRAARISPLV
+360 LRPTRRAARVSPLV

-381 ADDRTLGRRRLAAAI
+381 ADDRTLGRRRLITAVLGVLLI
-396 AGAVIAAAGSAV
+396 LAGAALTGVAV
-408 MFLAVRARIL
+408 LIGVPEITAV
-418 EFTAAGAVVLVLGV
+418 GAVVLTLGI
-432 LVALPLLVVG
+432 LAALPLLVVG

-457 VLHLATRN
+457 VLQLAARN

-483 VGVAATMVTGLTS
+483 VGVATTMVVGMAT
-496 VAASTDSYLSSGAPI
+496 VAASMSGYLASSNPVDITVQSIAP
-511 DIRVQG
+511 DDD
-517 TTAQQDID
+517 AAA
-525 SLTAQVKGV
+525 LTSRIEQV
-534 DGVQTVVAV
+534 DGVRTAVLV
-543 PELSLR
+543 PELTVRADSS
-549 LTPENKDAY
+549 AG
-558 SDTRGDDDFTVHAVD
+558 SDDLILHAVD
-573 EAAVAPVIRSHH
+573 EAAVAPIIRSHA
-585 GLEGLDDGTL
+585 GLEGLNDGTL
-595 IVGGIYHLAEG
+595 VVGEANELPEG
-606 SKVTLTGPA
+606 SQVTLTGPA
-615 GSAELTV
+615 GAVTLSV
-622 HVEEGGFG
+622 HVEKSGLG

-636 VAHRLVGD
+636 VAHRLAGD
-644 APTAHA
+644 APTARA

-660 DAAPAVRVRQALR
+660 DAAPAARVRQALR

-746 FLAEAVLTALLGGLI
+746 FLTEAVLTAVLGGLI
-761 GVALGAA
+761 GTVLGAVVG
-768 IGLAGVAALM
+768 IAGVTALM
-778 GTQAGS
+778 GPAGAS
-784 GLNLQLPWP
+784 SLAPAIPW
-793 ALIGILLASAA
+793 LEVLGILLASAA

>member
-24 IAFAFIVSDS
+24 IVFAFIVSDS
-34 FTAQLT
+34 FTTQLT
-40 AAARAS
+40 ADARAS
-46 VGDAD
+46 VGGAD

-56 QRGEDLPESTAQN
+56 QRGEELPEATAQK
-69 IAAASGVAG
+69 IAAAPGVKN
-78 VRPYIEGMTYLDRPG
+78 VRPYIEEHAFLDRNG
-93 TAYDEHVF
+93 AGDVHVF
-101 VLDVPTLTST
+101 VLDAPGASANVTE
-111 TRLTA
+111 
-116 GRLPEAAGEVAVS
+116 GRLPASTGEIAVS
-129 SLFAQNQ
+129 SALAQTE
-136 NLGVGDAASFIKDP
+136 GISVGDSIPLRSLGTDRRSASAVTASVVGVIAPTAAM
-150 IDAAASPT
+150 
-158 TATIVGII
+158 
-166 EPGAEATRQS
+166 TRND

-183 ATADERAALGVSETP
+183 ATADERAALGLNSTP
-198 VVLYVTARDGVSAG
+198 TVLYVTGDGTSAD

-230 DDIVTMRA
+230 DDIVAMRA
-238 ANSGS
+238 ANGQSGV
-243 STSATLLLLG
+243 SATLTLLG
-253 VLGPVCAVVAAIVI
+253 ILGPVCAVVAAIVI
-267 ATTFATLVARQTRT
+267 ATTFAALVARQTRT

-305 TGVLGSVLGA
+305 TGVAGSVAGA
-315 GIGAGAGAA
+315 GLGAGAGAA

-351 TSTLVTLVA
+351 LSALVTLIAV
-360 ALWPARRAARISPLV
+360 LRPTRRASRVSPLV

-408 MFLAVRARIL
+408 MLLAVRARIL

-457 VLHLATRN
+457 VLQLAARN

-483 VGVAATMVTGLTS
+483 VGVATTMVVGMAT
-496 VAASTDSYLSSGAPI
+496 VAASMSGYLASSNPVDIIVQSVAP
-511 DIRVQG
+511 DDD
-517 TTAQQDID
+517 AAA
-525 SLTAQVKGV
+525 LTSRIEQV
-534 DGVQTVVAV
+534 DGVRTAVLV
-543 PELSLR
+543 PELTVRADSS
-549 LTPENKDAY
+549 AG
-558 SDTRGDDDFTVHAVD
+558 SDDLILHAVD
-573 EAAVAPVIRSHH
+573 EAAVAPIIRSHA
-585 GLEGLDDGTL
+585 GLEGLNDGTL
-595 IVGGIYHLAEG
+595 VVGEANELPEG
-606 SKVTLTGPA
+606 SQVTLTGPA
-615 GSAELTV
+615 GAVTLSV
-622 HVEEGGFG
+622 HVEKSGLG

-636 VAHRLVGD
+636 VAHRLAGD
-644 APTAHA
+644 APTARA
-650 LWARTSGDGS
+650 LWARADGDGS
-660 DAAPAVRVRQALR
+660 DAAPAARVREALR
-673 GTGLLVSGSADGR
+673 GTGLVVTASVDGR
-686 TAFSQQI
+686 TAFVTLI
-693 QRVTVVIGAV
+693 HRVTLITAAV

-746 FLAEAVLTALLGGLI
+746 FLTEAVLTALLGGLI
-761 GVALGAA
+761 GVALGAVVG
-768 IGLAGVAALM
+768 IAGVTALM
-778 GTQAGS
+778 GPAGAS
-784 GLNLQLPWP
+784 SLAPAIPW
-793 ALIGILLASAA
+793 LEVLGILLASAA

>member
-56 QRGEDLPESTAQN
+56 QRGEDLPENTAQN

-111 TRLTA
+111 TRLSA

-150 IDAAASPT
+150 TDDTASPT

-198 VVLYVTARDGVSAG
+198 VVLYVTARDGVSAS

-238 ANSGS
+238 ANNS
-243 STSATLLLLG
+243 STTSSTLLLLG

-324 LIRSGVVDGLGSQ
+324 LIRSGVIDGLGSQ

-351 TSTLVTLVA
+351 LSALVTLIAV
-360 ALWPARRAARISPLV
+360 LRPTRRAARVSPLV

-381 ADDRTLGRRRLAAAI
+381 ADDRTLGRRRLITAVLGVLLI
-396 AGAVIAAAGSAV
+396 LAGAALTGVAV
-408 MFLAVRARIL
+408 LIGVPEITAV
-418 EFTAAGAVVLVLGV
+418 GAVVLTLGI
-432 LVALPLLVVG
+432 LAALPLLVVG

-457 VLHLATRN
+457 VLQLAARN

-483 VGVAATMVTGLTS
+483 VGVATTMVVGMAT
-496 VAASTDSYLSSGAPI
+496 VAASMSGYLASSNPVDIIVQSVAP
-511 DIRVQG
+511 DDD
-517 TTAQQDID
+517 AAA
-525 SLTAQVKGV
+525 LTSRIEQV
-534 DGVQTVVAV
+534 DGVRTAVLV
-543 PELSLR
+543 PELTVRADSS
-549 LTPENKDAY
+549 AG
-558 SDTRGDDDFTVHAVD
+558 SDDLILHAVD
-573 EAAVAPVIRSHH
+573 EAAVAPIIRSHA
-585 GLEGLDDGTL
+585 GLEGLNDGTL
-595 IVGGIYHLAEG
+595 VVGEANELPEG
-606 SKVTLTGPA
+606 SQVTLTGPA
-615 GSAELTV
+615 GAVTLSV
-622 HVEEGGFG
+622 HVEKSGLG

-644 APTAHA
+644 APTARA

-660 DAAPAVRVRQALR
+660 DAAPAARVREALR
-673 GTGLLVSGSADGR
+673 GTGLVVTASVDGR
-686 TAFSQQI
+686 TAF
-693 QRVTVVIGAV
+693 VTLIHRATLITAAV

-746 FLAEAVLTALLGGLI
+746 FLTEAVLTAVLGGLI
-761 GVALGAA
+761 GTVLGAVVG
-768 IGLAGVAALM
+768 IAGVTALM
-778 GTQAGS
+778 GPAGAS
-784 GLNLQLPWP
+784 SLAPAIPW
-793 ALIGILLASAA
+793 LEVLGILLASAA

>member
-10 TAAALVAVALSAAL
+10 TAAALIAVALSAAL

-34 FTAQLT
+34 FTTQLT
-40 AAARAS
+40 ADARAS

-69 IAAASGVAG
+69 IAAAPGVKS
-78 VRPYIEGMTYLDRPG
+78 VRPYIEEHAFLDRNG
-93 TAYDEHVF
+93 AGDVHVF
-101 VLDVPTLTST
+101 VLDAPDTSANVT
-111 TRLTA
+111 E
-116 GRLPEAAGEVAVS
+116 GRLPASTGEIAVS
-129 SLFAQNQ
+129 STLAQTE
-136 NLGVGDAASFIKDP
+136 GISVGDSIPLRSLGTDGRSASAATASVVGVITP
-150 IDAAASPT
+150 TAAM
-158 TATIVGII
+158 
-166 EPGAEATRQS
+166 TRND

-183 ATADERAALGVSETP
+183 ATADERAALGLNSTP
-198 VVLYVTARDGVSAG
+198 TVLYVTGDGTSAD

-230 DDIVTMRA
+230 DDIVAMRA
-238 ANSGS
+238 ANGQSGV
-243 STSATLLLLG
+243 SATLTLLG
-253 VLGPVCAVVAAIVI
+253 ILGPVCAVVAAIVI
-267 ATTFATLVARQTRT
+267 ATTFAALVARQTRT

-315 GIGAGAGAA
+315 GLGTGAA
-324 LIRSGVVDGLGSQ
+324 ALLVRSGVVDGLGSQ

-351 TSTLVTLVA
+351 LSALVTLIAV
-360 ALWPARRAARISPLV
+360 LRPARRASRISPLV

-381 ADDRTLGRRRLAAAI
+381 ADDRTLGRRRLITAVLGVLLI
-396 AGAVIAAAGSAV
+396 LAGAVLTGVAV
-408 MFLAVRARIL
+408 LIGVPEITAV
-418 EFTAAGAVVLVLGV
+418 GAVVLTLGI
-432 LVALPLLVVG
+432 LAALPLLVVG

-457 VLHLATRN
+457 VLQLAARS

-483 VGVAATMVTGLTS
+483 VGVATTMVVGMAT
-496 VAASTDSYLSSGAPI
+496 VAASMSGYLASSNPVDIIVQSVAP
-511 DIRVQG
+511 DDD
-517 TTAQQDID
+517 AAA
-525 SLTAQVKGV
+525 LTSRIEQV
-534 DGVQTVVAV
+534 DGVRTAVLV
-543 PELSLR
+543 PELTVRADSSAGSDD
-549 LTPENKDAY
+549 LTL
-558 SDTRGDDDFTVHAVD
+558 HAVD
-573 EAAVAPVIRSHH
+573 EAAVAPVIRSHA
-585 GLEGLDDGTL
+585 GLEGLNDGTL
-595 IVGGIYHLAEG
+595 VVGEANELPEG
-606 SKVTLTGPA
+606 SQVTLTGPA
-615 GSAELTV
+615 GAVTLSV
-622 HVEEGGFG
+622 HVEKSGLG

-636 VAHRLVGD
+636 VAHRLAGD
-644 APTAHA
+644 APTARA

-660 DAAPAVRVRQALR
+660 DAAPAARVREALR

-746 FLAEAVLTALLGGLI
+746 FLTEAVLTALLGGLI

>member
-69 IAAASGVAG
+69 IAAAPGVKS
-78 VRPYIEGMTYLDRPG
+78 VRPYIEEHAFLDRNG
-93 TAYDEHVF
+93 AGDVHVF
-101 VLDVPTLTST
+101 VLDAPGASANVTE
-111 TRLTA
+111 
-116 GRLPEAAGEVAVS
+116 GRLPASTGEIAVS
-129 SLFAQNQ
+129 SALAQTE
-136 NLGVGDAASFIKDP
+136 GISVGDSIPLRSLGTDRRSASAVTASVVGVIAPTAAM
-150 IDAAASPT
+150 
-158 TATIVGII
+158 
-166 EPGAEATRQS
+166 TRND

-183 ATADERAALGVSETP
+183 ATADERAALGLNSTP
-198 VVLYVTARDGVSAG
+198 AVLYVTGDGTSAAG
-212 DLLDS
+212 LLDS
-217 VTRAADGAQVYTA
+217 VTRAAGGAQVYTA
-230 DDIVTMRA
+230 DDIVAMRA
-238 ANSGS
+238 ANGQSGV
-243 STSATLLLLG
+243 SATLTLLG
-253 VLGPVCAVVAAIVI
+253 ILGPVCAVVAAIVI
-267 ATTFATLVARQTRT
+267 ATTFTTLVARQTRT
-281 TGLLRCVGASRRQ
+281 TGLLRCIGASRRQ

-315 GIGAGAGAA
+315 GLGTGAA
-324 LIRSGVVDGLGSQ
+324 ALLVRSGVVDGLGSQ

-351 TSTLVTLVA
+351 LSALVTLIAV
-360 ALWPARRAARISPLV
+360 LRPTRRAARVSPLV

-381 ADDRTLGRRRLAAAI
+381 ADDRTLGRRRLITAVLGVLLI
-396 AGAVIAAAGSAV
+396 LAGAALTGVAV
-408 MFLAVRARIL
+408 LIGVPEITAV
-418 EFTAAGAVVLVLGV
+418 GAVVLTLGI
-432 LVALPLLVVG
+432 LAALPLLVVG

-457 VLHLATRN
+457 VLQLAARN

-483 VGVAATMVTGLTS
+483 VGVATTMVVGMAT
-496 VAASTDSYLSSGAPI
+496 VAASMSGYLASSNPVDIIVQSVAP
-511 DIRVQG
+511 DDD
-517 TTAQQDID
+517 AAA
-525 SLTAQVKGV
+525 LTSRIEQV
-534 DGVQTVVAV
+534 DGVRTAVLV
-543 PELSLR
+543 PELTVRADSS
-549 LTPENKDAY
+549 AG
-558 SDTRGDDDFTVHAVD
+558 SDDLILHAVD
-573 EAAVAPVIRSHH
+573 EAAVAPIIRSHA
-585 GLEGLDDGTL
+585 GLEGLNDGTL
-595 IVGGIYHLAEG
+595 VVGEANELPEG
-606 SKVTLTGPA
+606 SQVTLTGPA
-615 GSAELTV
+615 GAVTLSV
-622 HVEEGGFG
+622 HVEKSGLG

-636 VAHRLVGD
+636 VAHRLAGD
-644 APTAHA
+644 APTARA

-660 DAAPAVRVRQALR
+660 DAAPAARVRQALR
-673 GTGLLVSGSADGR
+673 GTGLVVTASVDGR
-686 TAFSQQI
+686 TAF
-693 QRVTVVIGAV
+693 VTLIHRATLITAAV

-746 FLAEAVLTALLGGLI
+746 FLTEAVLTAVLGGLI
-761 GVALGAA
+761 GTVLGAVVG
-768 IGLAGVAALM
+768 IAGVTALM
-778 GTQAGS
+778 GPAGAS
-784 GLNLQLPWP
+784 SLAPAIPW
-793 ALIGILLASAA
+793 LEVLGILLASAA